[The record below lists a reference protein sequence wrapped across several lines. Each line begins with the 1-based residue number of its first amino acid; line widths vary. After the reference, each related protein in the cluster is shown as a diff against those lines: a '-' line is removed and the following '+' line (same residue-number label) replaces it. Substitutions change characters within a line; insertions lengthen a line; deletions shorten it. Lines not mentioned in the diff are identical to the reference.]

1 MAQVKTMTQ
10 VKTFSNTLLSNLDNQ
25 INDFIKN
32 HKVIDIKFSS
42 VRTQFNQTEFSALV
56 IYEISDLA

>member
-1 MAQVKTMTQ
+1 MTQ
-10 VKTFSNTLLSNLDNQ
+10 VKTFSDTLLSNLDNQ

-42 VRTQFNQTEFSALV
+42 VRNQFNQTEFSALV
-56 IYEISDLA
+56 IYEISDLT

>member
-1 MAQVKTMTQ
+1 MTQ
-10 VKTFSNTLLSNLDNQ
+10 VKTFSDTLLSNLDNQ

-32 HKVIDIKFSS
+32 CKVIDIKFSS

-56 IYEISDLA
+56 IYEIPNLA

>member
-1 MAQVKTMTQ
+1 MTR

-32 HKVIDIKFSS
+32 CKVIDIKFSS
-42 VRTQFNQTEFSALV
+42 VRNQFNQTEFSALV
-56 IYEISDLA
+56 IYEISDLT

>member
-1 MAQVKTMTQ
+1 MTQ
-10 VKTFSNTLLSNLDNQ
+10 VKTFSDTLLSNLDNQ

-32 HKVIDIKFSS
+32 CKVIDIKFSS

>member
-1 MAQVKTMTQ
+1 MTQ
-10 VKTFSNTLLSNLDNQ
+10 VKTFSDTLLSNLDNQ

-32 HKVIDIKFSS
+32 CKVIDIKFSS
-42 VRTQFNQTEFSALV
+42 VRNQFNQTEFSALV